1 MLRSFAIFIAL
12 PLALA
17 LALPASAQQVDCSN
31 AITQLDLNNCAAQ
44 DWEEADAR
52 LNEVYA
58 ETLAVLQ
65 EADASY
71 PISGDSEEDRLRA
84 AQRAWI
90 AYRDANC
97 DSAGYPMRG
106 GSAEPLL
113 TYGCLRRMTED
124 RIAELKAL
132 TETF

>member
-1 MLRSFAIFIAL
+1 MIR
-12 PLALA
+12 PLVLLLA
-17 LALPASAQQVDCSN
+17 MTLPAAAQDVDCTN
-31 AITQLDLNNCAAQ
+31 VITQLDMNTCAAQ

-52 LNEVYA
+52 LNDVYA
-58 ETLAVLQ
+58 QTLAVLQ
-65 EADASY
+65 EADANY

-113 TYGCLRRMTED
+113 TYGCLRSMTED
-124 RIAELKAL
+124 RIAELQAL